1 MVARHPDAAAIKD
14 LLRALIARQGTSAA
28 RAGADRMPPMET
40 LQKILLVLL
49 VVAAVVQVTVAILR

>member
-1 MVARHPDAAAIKD
+1 
-14 LLRALIARQGTSAA
+14 
-28 RAGADRMPPMET
+28 MPPMET